1 MMGQTGLKIIAM
13 VAAMLCSFSAT
24 QGYAEN
30 CDGLQTQAEMNS
42 CETRNLK
49 HDDEGLNSVYKKLVS
64 KISPAGR
71 DKLREAESSWVKYRD
86 AQCEFNTA
94 GSEDGSI
101 HALALGQCLSAL
113 TRAQTE
119 ELRLQ
124 LSCEEGDVTC
134 GNQ

>member
-1 MMGQTGLKIIAM
+1 MMRQTDLKIIAM
-13 VAAMLCSFSAT
+13 VAASLCSFAPT
-24 QGYAEN
+24 QGKAEN
-30 CDGLQTQAEMNS
+30 CDGLQTQGDMTI

-49 HDDEGLNSVYKKLVS
+49 QDDESLNAVYKKLVS

-71 DKLREAESSWVKYRD
+71 DRLREAETSWVRYRD

-94 GSEDGSI
+94 GSEGGSI
-101 HALALGQCLSAL
+101 HAMMLGQCLSAL

-119 ELRLQ
+119 ELRSQ
-124 LSCEEGDVTC
+124 LSCEEGDMSC